1 MKQHYLL
8 VLVLSL
14 VVGVCAKE
22 SDTKSTMTVS
32 SEATQREKLPFL
44 IGLIGKVDDELSVVS
59 GVLKKI
65 LSCEQYKT
73 VGFLATEQSFER
85 VPSKR
90 AIKKLAP
97 QYPIALFLSLSR
109 DKKTLEWRLYDTQY
123 ASMVKGQRFTRENY
137 SPRSQAEHLAD
148 ELWPTLTGQAGF
160 FSTRIAYCKE
170 VPHKTIRGLK
180 QMCLVCP
187 YANPTAEQYTT
198 YQDRLMQGKLF
209 APRWNNDPAH
219 PLLLYSESTL
229 SNVRLMSVD
238 LQRKRKIVSNFE
250 GLNILP
256 TFSTDGNKVV
266 YCLSRNGKS
275 QLYLYESDAEHK
287 KALLKRLTR
296 NEGNNISPVL
306 CENGDII
313 FCSDSNSRG
322 PQICYYHADTDMIDK
337 ITSGGYCACP
347 SLCTANNTLSYC
359 KSVQGVMQV
368 FLYNMQTKKHEQ
380 ITFDNGNKEECTWS
394 PCGTYLAFTVD
405 GGNTSRI
412 AVLNLLTK
420 ERVFITRA
428 NEVCTYPSWSPRY
441 QVPLIV
447 S

>member
-1 MKQHYLL
+1 MKQCYLPIL
-8 VLVLSL
+8 MLSF
-14 VVGVCAKE
+14 VFGCWAKGP
-22 SDTKSTMTVS
+22 DTKSTMTVS
-32 SEATQREKLPFL
+32 SQVTQQEKLPFL
-44 IGLIGKVDDELSVVS
+44 IGIIGKSDEEVSAVS
-59 GVLKKI
+59 GLLKNI
-65 LSCEQYKT
+65 LCCEQYKT
-73 VGFLATEQSFER
+73 VGFLATEQLFGR
-85 VPSKR
+85 TPTKW

-109 DKKTLEWRLYDTQY
+109 DKKILEWRLYDTQY
-123 ASMVKGQRFTRENY
+123 ATMVKGQRFVRENY
-137 SPRSQAEHLAD
+137 SPRFQAEHLAD

-160 FSTRIAYCKE
+160 FSTRIAFCKE
-170 VPHKTIRGLK
+170 VPNKKVRGFK
-180 QMCLVCP
+180 QIGLVCP
-187 YANPTAEQYTT
+187 YANPATQKYADF
-198 YQDRLMQGKLF
+198 QDRLMHGKLF
-209 APRWNNDPAH
+209 APRWNNDLSN

-229 SNVRLMSVD
+229 SNVRLMSID

-250 GLNILP
+250 GLNVLP
-256 TFSTDGNKVV
+256 TFSTDGKKVV

-275 QLYLYESDAEHK
+275 QLYLYEFDAQNK
-287 KALLKRLTR
+287 KAFLKRLTR

-306 CENGDII
+306 CDNGDIV

-322 PQICYYHADTDMIDK
+322 PQICYYHADTNMIDK
-337 ITSGGYCACP
+337 LTSGGYCACP
-347 SLCTANNTLSYC
+347 SLCAKTNALAYC
-359 KSVQGVMQV
+359 KSVNGIMQV

-380 ITFDNGNKEECTWS
+380 VTFDNGNKEECTWS

-420 ERVFITRA
+420 ERVFITPA
-428 NEVCTYPSWSPRY
+428 NERCTYPSWSPRY